1 MPGDVDIALATENET
16 TVSLP
21 ESVEVFRAMCQLW
34 TTFLPMARIYHGPGL
49 EEFLNQTE
57 ALEYVE
63 GTYRQLLTWADQ
75 LPLRLVRQPGNSHA
89 VYLMQ

>member
-1 MPGDVDIALATENET
+1 MMPGDVDIALATENET

-34 TTFLPMARIYHGPGL
+34 TTFLPMARIYHGPG
-49 EEFLNQTE
+49 
-57 ALEYVE
+57 
-63 GTYRQLLTWADQ
+63 RQLLTWADQ